1 MSMYREALRQQLAA
15 RLPRLPG
22 HFEKRQIA
30 FVLRGA
36 AYDAQKNPHTRA
48 ARHAGP
54 RQKYPA
60 HRKVNHNFTEAWLK
74 TRSESGMRS
83 KWGPRQRRDGAAS
96 HVPEHR
102 NLCVHVVLCD
112 IMFHEH
118 TLGDVRQHHLCINSG
133 HRLARAGT
141 HARSA
146 RRSWPRRARVD
157 PRRRRARTGWLFFF
171 HLSC

>member
-30 FVLRGA
+30 FVQEVRPTMRK
-36 AYDAQKNPHTRA
+36 KNPHTRA

-74 TRSESGMRS
+74 TRSESRMRS

-118 TLGDVRQHHLCINSG
+118 TLGEVRQRHLCINSG

-146 RRSWPRRARVD
+146 CRSWPRRARVD